1 MPNTPGPA
9 LVALSVWQGQTFDA
23 QLAFEDASGNPIDLT
38 GYSAQMMLRND
49 VADPAPVVTWSDTTG
64 EIMLGGTA
72 GTLTFNV
79 AGTATQALPTGN
91 EVTQWWY
98 DILIT
103 NGAVPPFSQRLV
115 YGQLTAFPAITRP
128 DPSGSGP

>member
-9 LVALSVWQGQTFDA
+9 LVALLVWQGQTFDA

-49 VADPAPVVTWSDTTG
+49 VTDATPIETWGTATG
-64 EIMLGGTA
+64 EIVLGGTA

-79 AGTATQALPTGN
+79 VGAATQNLPTSN

-115 YGQLTAFPAITRP
+115 FGQITIFPAITRP